1 MVETGDGRAIRGGF
15 GCRPENLTHVE
26 GTVGGMWKLMKKGA
40 EMMRQKE
47 IKKGMQCVQPTPG
60 RYRIEQDHRTRPLR
74 SPRKDRTSMRETPDE
89 QVQSE
94 FGFACGGLLLH
105 AESCNCRKG
114 SDDRVR
120 GFPQQRVVFLRCDV
134 GAAVRA
140 A

>member
-1 MVETGDGRAIRGGF
+1 MEIDEKGTGDDEA
-15 GCRPENLTHVE
+15 E
-26 GTVGGMWKLMKKGA
+26 GDEKRDAGHAADTREVSSRTG
-40 EMMRQKE
+40 
-47 IKKGMQCVQPTPG
+47 PS
-60 RYRIEQDHRTRPLR
+60 RTRPFR
-74 SPRKDRTSMRETPDE
+74 SPRKDRTSVREAPNE

-105 AESCNCRKG
+105 AESSNCRKG

>member
-1 MVETGDGRAIRGGF
+1 MIRQ
-15 GCRPENLTHVE
+15 R
-26 GTVGGMWKLMKKGA
+26 
-40 EMMRQKE
+40 E
-47 IKKGMQCVQPTPG
+47 IKKRDAGHTADTREVSSRTGPS
-60 RYRIEQDHRTRPLR
+60 RTRPLR
-74 SPRKDRTSMRETPDE
+74 SPRKDKTSVREAPNE

-94 FGFACGGLLLH
+94 FGFACRGLLLH
-105 AESCNCRKG
+105 AESSNCQTG